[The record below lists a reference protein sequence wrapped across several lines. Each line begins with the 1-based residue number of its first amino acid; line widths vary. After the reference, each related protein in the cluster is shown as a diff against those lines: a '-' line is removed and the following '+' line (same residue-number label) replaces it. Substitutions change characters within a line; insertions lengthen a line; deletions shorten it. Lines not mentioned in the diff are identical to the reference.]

1 MENSNALSF
10 REAKRG
16 SERRRASI
24 TSSLCDSIDT
34 DALARFEIRETW
46 NGAKQLI
53 SSDHVLQIVTW
64 LYSQRKMILLACSH
78 FVATVIIWS
87 ECTTHLETA
96 LTYVNTCLT
105 THISFYIFIYLVSPL
120 LYCQVTMRWWGLNN
134 KKMTCPRM
142 HHDTGPRELSPLS
155 YSVQSMPVR
164 FWKH

>member
-1 MENSNALSF
+1 VGELKTLMAQLGHDLSDEQLSIMINEVDDDGNGEIEFEEFLALFKMEVPGDKRKKMKRSGSILMMENSNALSF

-34 DALARFEIRETW
+34 DALACFEIRETW

-53 SSDHVLQIVTW
+53 SSDHVLQTVTW

-87 ECTTHLETA
+87 ECTHYLATA
-96 LTYVNTCLT
+96 LTYVNT
-105 THISFYIFIYLVSPL
+105 
-120 LYCQVTMRWWGLNN
+120 
-134 KKMTCPRM
+134 
-142 HHDTGPRELSPLS
+142 
-155 YSVQSMPVR
+155 
-164 FWKH
+164 